1 MFVDVIGL
9 AINVKY
15 HWVHVQIIHVVQ
27 MRNVEC
33 LKQVIIHKI
42 MFVFVIINK
51 HMVEIANR
59 VIDYSEKWIIYFFEC
74 LAVPN
79 PCLTNLQ
86 QFHPFAFS
94 RRAYINCDDELIFF
108 QPCNANLYWN
118 QENKR
123 CDRSLPLL
131 LRAPFLNLRNTQW
144 QSKIVKLS
152 CSMQS
157 PLSFS

>member
-1 MFVDVIGL
+1 MKL
-9 AINVKY
+9 
-15 HWVHVQIIHVVQ
+15 
-27 MRNVEC
+27 
-33 LKQVIIHKI
+33 
-42 MFVFVIINK
+42 
-51 HMVEIANR
+51 MVEIVNR
-59 VIDYSEKWIIYFFEC
+59 VGGLFEKMNDLFLCF

-79 PCLTNLQ
+79 PCLANIQ

-131 LRAPFLNLRNTQW
+131 LRAPFLILRNRNGQR
-144 QSKIVKLS
+144 
-152 CSMQS
+152 
-157 PLSFS
+157 